1 MSDAGHGGEGVGRGH
16 LIDRR
21 GIDFDHDD
29 SAVLVKLEAP
39 GNYSIECV
47 CRVTPA
53 DLARLR
59 DSEGQK
65 EINAFL
71 QCFLMPAVWKI
82 RARLK
87 GPNAPK

>member
-1 MSDAGHGGEGVGRGH
+1 MSDAFSGVPPGRGH

-21 GIDFDHDD
+21 GVDFDGDD
-29 SAVLVKLEAP
+29 SALLVKLESP

-65 EINAFL
+65 EAHAFL
-71 QCFLMPAVWKI
+71 QAFFLPAVWNI